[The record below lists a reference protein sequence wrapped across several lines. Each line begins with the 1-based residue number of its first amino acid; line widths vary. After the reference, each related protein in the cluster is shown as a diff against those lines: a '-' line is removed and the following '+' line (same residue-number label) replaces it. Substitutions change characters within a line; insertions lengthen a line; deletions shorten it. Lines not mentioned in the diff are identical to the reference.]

1 MMFRQ
6 NESILMTN
14 PFQRE
19 YECKAYEKGEA
30 DFHLGCDLVDNP
42 YGWSGCKKAQRCD
55 EERVAWMVGFV
66 DASIKDFNSKGND
79 NG

>member
-1 MMFRQ
+1 MFHSEHER
-6 NESILMTN
+6 
-14 PFQRE
+14 
-19 YECKAYEKGEA
+19 KAYEKGEDA
-30 DFHLGCDLVDNP
+30 FILGYDPDDNP

-55 EERVAWMVGFV
+55 EERIAWMIGFT